1 MNRLSDQT
9 FSFPKRKSLIKKK
22 RKGNFSD
29 MLSYA
34 NGEYV
39 STEKLAIPI
48 ASDIVGTIRGYRIF
62 TACRTVRNK
71 VFHLDDH
78 IDRLFNSAGAIYM
91 DLPHTKNELREI
103 VEETVAQNR
112 QNQDG
117 DLLLEIIY
125 SGGEVADNGV
135 APIGTADLYI
145 AVFPLKP
152 PPDKLYQEGIKLA
165 SYPYQRQW
173 PEVKLLNYVGAVIAH
188 QTVVKKFGADQA
200 LFITPDEKQI
210 VLEGTTFNFFVVR
223 GSTVITHPLDG
234 RILSGITRK
243 VLLQLIKQRSDADIK
258 EDYFSY
264 DDLKTVDEA
273 FIASSTRNVAPVA
286 KVDDIVIGDGK
297 PGAVTQKLGEAF
309 KKYLENYN

>member
-1 MNRLSDQT
+1 MKELTN
-9 FSFPKRKSLIKKK
+9 
-22 RKGNFSD
+22 

-62 TACRTVRNK
+62 TACRTLRNK

-78 IDRLFNSAGAIYM
+78 IDRLFNSAKAIYM
-91 DLPHTKNELREI
+91 DLPNTKDELKEI

-112 QNQDG
+112 PNQDG
-117 DLLLEIIY
+117 ELLLEIIY
-125 SGGEVADNGV
+125 SGGVAAANGV
-135 APIGTADLYI
+135 APVGPADLYV
-145 AVFPLKP
+145 AVFPLKS
-152 PPDKLYQEGIKLA
+152 PPDRWYQEGMRLA

-173 PEVKLLNYVGAVIAH
+173 PEVKLLNYVGAVLAH

-200 LFITPDEKQI
+200 LFISPDEKRI

-223 GSTVITHPLDG
+223 GGTVITHPLDG

-243 VLLQLIKQRSDADIK
+243 VILQLAKRIPNVEVK

-273 FIASSTRNVAPVA
+273 FIASSTRNVVPVV
-286 KVDDIVIGDGK
+286 KVDEIVIGNGK
-297 PGAVTQKLGEAF
+297 PGAVTQNFSKTFEE
-309 KKYLENYN
+309 YLESYS